1 MLQSFAPTGTRRV
14 RWYNYAAY
22 GANDVLGAGSM
33 AVISGWI
40 LFFYTTFC
48 GLQAWQAGLIFTV
61 ARLLDAVASPVIGHI
76 SDALG
81 GTWLGRRCGR
91 RRIFILAAIPLL
103 PSFAVMWVA
112 GQGFWYYLVSYVL
125 FELVYAFEIIP
136 YETLAAEMA
145 KDYRTKAKFAGWRI
159 LFAQASAILAGYLPA
174 MLIDAL
180 GKQSADTFLYM
191 GVLFSVLFMATAALL
206 FFFSWER
213 PPAEVAVISTSGGA
227 TPTLG
232 SALRALYRNLFSTL
246 RIRAFRLHLGM
257 YLGGYIS
264 QDIFNAAFTFFVVF
278 ALTGSVKLASTMLGS
293 MYVVQ
298 FVAVTIAIQL
308 CMRISPAYA
317 YRLATTS
324 FALGVITLLLLWGVG
339 VRSGSTLLWIPI
351 VLAGLGRGAL
361 NYIPWATY
369 NYMAAVDE
377 IVTGRRREGAFAGVM
392 TFVRKFTQSVAVAG
406 VTAIMSAGGFVSGA
420 TVQSHAAVVT
430 IAAVLGIGTLATLM
444 FGVVVSARFRLD
456 SRTHD
461 ILMAEI
467 ERFRHTPDHVPS
479 PEAREVVEDLPVG
492 RTSSFGATIRSRQ
505 PNPPHRGFP
514 LFPMQL
520 GQQTDTRNWSA
531 REGAPSISQ
540 AIGAQR
546 RDGPGERGHSHE
558 FAWDMFHAYICT
570 WGGSS
575 PSVGCSPHPHDRR
588 GFTLFRDNFRPAFF
602 CARRTRVNPEPSQLM
617 LATRRH
623 RSKPLGGSAA
633 RLGADGRRSRA
644 CTRAGPPR

>member
-1 MLQSFAPTGTRRV
+1 MFQSFAPTGTRPV

-48 GLQAWQAGLIFTV
+48 GLAAWQAGLIFTV
-61 ARLLDAVASPVIGHI
+61 ARLLDAVASPIIGHL
-76 SDALG
+76 SDTLG
-81 GTWLGRRCGR
+81 QTRLGQRFGR

-112 GQGFWYYLVSYVL
+112 GRGFWYYLVSYVL
-125 FELVYAFEIIP
+125 FELVYALEIIP
-136 YETLAAEMA
+136 YETLAAEMG

-191 GVLFSVLFMATAALL
+191 GMLFSVLFMATAALL
-206 FFFSWER
+206 LLFSWER
-213 PPAEVAVISTSGGA
+213 PPAETMALRADTLR
-227 TPTLG
+227 PTIA
-232 SALRALYRNLFSTL
+232 SALRTLYRNLFSTL

-278 ALTGSVKLASTMLGS
+278 ALTGSVKLASTMLGT

-298 FVAVTIAIQL
+298 FVAVAIAIRL
-308 CMRISPAYA
+308 CMRVSPAYA
-317 YRLATTS
+317 YRLAAWC
-324 FALGVITLLLLWGVG
+324 FALGVITLLLFWGLG
-339 VRSGSTLLWIPI
+339 ARAGSAGLWIPI

-369 NYMAAVDE
+369 NYMADVDE

-392 TFVRKFTQSVAVAG
+392 TFVRKFTQSAAVAG

-420 TVQSHAAVVT
+420 KVQSHSAVIT
-430 IAAVLGIGTLATLM
+430 LAAVLGVGTLATLA
-444 FGVVVSARFRLD
+444 FGVIVAARFKLD

-467 ERFRHTPDHVPS
+467 ERFRHSPDQPPS
-479 PEAREVVEDLPVG
+479 PEARAVAEDLTGWPHEQLWG
-492 RTSSFGATIRSRQ
+492 RNRVAATD
-505 PNPPHRGFP
+505 PAPPGFP
-514 LFPMQL
+514 VITPTRPMTTVPVDVACL
-520 GQQTDTRNWSA
+520 A
-531 REGAPSISQ
+531 
-540 AIGAQR
+540 
-546 RDGPGERGHSHE
+546 
-558 FAWDMFHAYICT
+558 
-570 WGGSS
+570 S
-575 PSVGCSPHPHDRR
+575 PSER
-588 GFTLFRDNFRPAFF
+588 
-602 CARRTRVNPEPSQLM
+602 
-617 LATRRH
+617 
-623 RSKPLGGSAA
+623 K
-633 RLGADGRRSRA
+633 
-644 CTRAGPPR
+644 